1 MCVRVNACVQEMH
14 VRACVFECMYLNGLG
29 FWYGSK
35 HARTNA
41 SDVHCKLWACARRT
55 RALRSCGLEARC
67 LVHDALDS
75 SQGLRPPGDKSRA
88 RGVGDPSRFQPWVR
102 QEGCPLHK
110 VAPPHAPAGTALGVH
125 AQTVCPPVQRGRA
138 LLVVFLRLL
147 FGRKL
152 PLQLGIEELARI
164 LWPEQRE
171 LAREVVK
178 HRTHSIVDV
187 LTNRALRR
195 MRHRTPHRAVK
206 PAIIATAAHIAV
218 DHLI

>member
-75 SQGLRPPGDKSRA
+75 SQGLRPRLSVRRRRRRLCSAAVCRGRAIMA
-88 RGVGDPSRFQPWVR
+88 RGVHAVR
-102 QEGCPLHK
+102 TE
-110 VAPPHAPAGTALGVH
+110 
-125 AQTVCPPVQRGRA
+125 QRPELKGQ
-138 LLVVFLRLL
+138 
-147 FGRKL
+147 
-152 PLQLGIEELARI
+152 PLQVVEVPARLGELGPRHAGRSSGLWRFNCWLVSPAASRVTGQRHARTLRVQAAVCQPPSALPRVPRPPYHSSGLRSRLMPTGRRRSI
-164 LWPEQRE
+164 LYEAFKAFPS
-171 LAREVVK
+171 V
-178 HRTHSIVDV
+178 
-187 LTNRALRR
+187 
-195 MRHRTPHRAVK
+195 
-206 PAIIATAAHIAV
+206 
-218 DHLI
+218 